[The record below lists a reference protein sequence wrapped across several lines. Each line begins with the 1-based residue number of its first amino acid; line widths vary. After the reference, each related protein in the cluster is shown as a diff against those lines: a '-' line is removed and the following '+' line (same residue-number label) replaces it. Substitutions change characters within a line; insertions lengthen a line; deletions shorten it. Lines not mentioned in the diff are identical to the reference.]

1 MQAKS
6 DPWFAYYLLHIG
18 GETNEVNSDGD
29 VHLSDDICMPYTGD
43 GKDLDRLI
51 ECIFSRL
58 NENMAIQEYI
68 TSRAIL
74 STRNEWVDMINM
86 KMISSFRG
94 GDMVYHIASTLQLMI
109 PITITPRSFLTP

>member
-6 DPWFAYYLLHIG
+6 DTWFAYYLLHIG

-74 STRNEWVDMINM
+74 STRNEI
-86 KMISSFRG
+86 
-94 GDMVYHIASTLQLMI
+94 
-109 PITITPRSFLTP
+109 